1 MIELLFLLLPVA
13 AAYGYIMGKNNASNE
28 AQQQNQE
35 IINEYSKGL
44 KFLLDREE
52 DQGLEHL
59 ISLLEIS
66 ANSVEHYLTLATLF
80 RRRGELDRAIKVHEL
95 LLKHDALS
103 LEQKKHVLYELAQDY
118 MMAGLLDRAEENLV
132 YLYAL
137 EDDNALCQLMLLYL
151 QSHDWDK
158 GIALFES
165 KQSDFK
171 SSQIKKTIANFYC
184 EKALLEKNFKQLDEI
199 ADLTQDLV
207 RPKYM
212 LGENAFNEGDYLQ
225 AIKYW
230 GSLLDK
236 NTAFAPIFLDKLE
249 LSYEKLNLQK
259 NYFSHLS
266 KHLKNDNVLIKIHYC
281 KNLMAQGKVDEAINY
296 ITQVL
301 RKQPNIRGFSFLLT
315 LMSEQSQ
322 DIKLVLTEIN
332 KLVQDYIATK
342 ALYQCNHCG
351 FTSKKL
357 YWFCPSCKHVESLVP
372 LNGVDGF

>member
-13 AAYGYIMGKNNASNE
+13 AAYGYVMGKNNASNE
-28 AQQQNQE
+28 AQQHNQE

-118 MMAGLLDRAEENLV
+118 MMAGLLDRAEDNLV
-132 YLYAL
+132 YLYSL
-137 EDDNALCQLMLLYL
+137 EDKNALCQLMMLYL

-158 GIALFES
+158 GIELFQAKE
-165 KQSDFK
+165 SDFYN
-171 SSQIKKTIANFYC
+171 SQLKKTVANFYC
-184 EKALLEKNFKQLDEI
+184 EKALLENKFSQLDAITE
-199 ADLTQDLV
+199 LTQDLV
-207 RPKYM
+207 RPKFI
-212 LGENAFNEGDYLQ
+212 LGENAFKERDYLQ

-236 NTAFAPIFLDKLE
+236 NSAFSPIFLDKLE
-249 LSYEKLNLQK
+249 ICYEKLNLQK

-266 KHLKNDNVLIKIHYC
+266 KHLKSDNVLIKIHYC
-281 KNLMAQGKVDEAINY
+281 KSLMKQGKHDEAINY
-296 ITQVL
+296 IKQVL

-322 DIKLVLTEIN
+322 DIKLVLTEVN

-357 YWFCPSCKHVESLVP
+357 YWFCPSCKHVESIVP

>member
-137 EDDNALCQLMLLYL
+137 EDENALCQLMLLYL

-165 KQSDFK
+165 KQTDFK

-199 ADLTQDLV
+199 SDLTQDLV

-236 NTAFAPIFLDKLE
+236 NTSFAPIFLDKLE

-281 KNLMAQGKVDEAINY
+281 KSLMAQGKVDEAINY

-332 KLVQDYIATK
+332 KLVQDYISTK

>member
-13 AAYGYIMGKNNASNE
+13 AAYGYIMGKNNANNE

-59 ISLLEIS
+59 IGLLEIS

-95 LLKHDALS
+95 LLKHDGLS

-132 YLYAL
+132 YLL
-137 EDDNALCQLMLLYL
+137 SLKDNNALCQLMLLYL

-158 GIALFES
+158 GIALFQSHE
-165 KQSDFK
+165 SDFNT
-171 SSQIKKTIANFYC
+171 SQLKKTIANFYC
-184 EKALLEKNFKQLDEI
+184 EKAIQDKDLKPLDVVTE
-199 ADLTQDLV
+199 LTQDLV

-212 LGENAFNEGDYLQ
+212 LGEKAFDDGDFLQ

-236 NTAFAPIFLDKLE
+236 NVAFAPIFLDRLE
-249 LSYEKLNLQK
+249 VSYEKLNLQD

-266 KHLKNDNVLIKIHYC
+266 KHLKSDSVLIKIHYC
-281 KNLMAQGKVDEAINY
+281 KSLMAQGKVNEARNY

-301 RKQPNIRGFSFLLT
+301 RKQPNIRGFSYLLM

-322 DIKLVLTEIN
+322 DIKTVLTEIN
-332 KLVQDYIATK
+332 NLVQDYIATK
-342 ALYQCNHCG
+342 SLYQCNHCG
-351 FTSKKL
+351 FTSKKM

-372 LNGVDGF
+372 LSGVDGF

>member
-13 AAYGYIMGKNNASNE
+13 AAYGYVMGKNNANNE
-28 AQQQNQE
+28 AQQQNQQ

-95 LLKHDALS
+95 LLKHNSLS

-118 MMAGLLDRAEENLV
+118 MMAGLLDRAEDNLV
-132 YLYAL
+132 YLYSL

-158 GIALFES
+158 GIALFEL
-165 KQSDFK
+165 KHIDFK
-171 SSQIKKTIANFYC
+171 SSQLKKTIANFYC
-184 EKALLEKNFKQLDEI
+184 EKALLERNFKQLDEI
-199 ADLTQDLV
+199 SDLTQDLV

-259 NYFSHLS
+259 NYFSHLL

-322 DIKLVLTEIN
+322 DIKVVLTEIN